1 MANYN
6 SDFTGLQ
13 IDAAVEKALAVL
25 NPTTLEDLGLD
36 PEEYSSVE
44 NLDAEFLLKLSVTI
58 NSGTIK
64 DLSFLGYLQTIIKN

>member
-13 IDAAVEKALAVL
+13 IDTAVRQALAAL
-25 NPTTLEDLGLD
+25 NPISFADLGLD
-36 PEEYSSVE
+36 SEEYSSAE
-44 NLDAEFLLKLSVTI
+44 DLQAEFLLKLSVTI

-64 DLSFLGYLQTIIKN
+64 DPQFSWVLTNNN